1 MPTDPALRQKV
12 SENGNLDSRLVFFNS
27 YYVLVLSILMAIGLS
42 VVFTIFVHCFPK
54 KMMWITIIL
63 SLLVLV
69 GLSVTVFLYKS
80 EHAGKVVIGALL
92 ASLFFII
99 TFSVCLYKQSI
110 KVGAVYLKEGTK
122 FTGNKPS
129 TAFYIVFFAACTLG
143 LFFMIIQEYRGLMSI
158 GEPTFDKENLYHEA
172 NKKGQWLIWAVL
184 GVQLIW
190 GLSFLK

>member
-42 VVFTIFVHCFPK
+42 IIFTFFVHCFPK

-69 GLSVTVFLYKS
+69 GLAVTVFLYKS
-80 EHAGKVVIGALL
+80 EHAGRIIIGALL
-92 ASLFFII
+92 AALFFII
-99 TFSVCLYKQSI
+99 LFSVCLYKQSI

-122 FTGNKPS
+122 FTGSKPS

-143 LFFMIIQEYRGLMSI
+143 FFFMIIQEYQGLLSMTQP
-158 GEPTFDKENLYHEA
+158 EFKKENLYYEV
-172 NKKGQWLIWAVL
+172 NSKGQWVIWAIL